1 MCVYLFVCLFV
12 YFSLKLYRNSIEF
25 QYHRVAKQLSL
36 TRAEVN
42 RLTFEFEAK
51 LKKKEVRYD
60 KTNKQQQQQQQTT
73 TTNRIEQS
81 KRCRI
86 LFSSGVD

>member
-60 KTNKQQQQQQQTT
+60 KTNKQQTT

-86 LFSSGVD
+86 LFS